1 MIAGAD
7 RLSEQVRVDRKHIRS
22 IVAIVVAIAIAACG
36 NPPAP
41 TPVGSPQVSPSLS
54 PSTSPSA
61 SVPAEQTLTMALD
74 EDLSGGL
81 SNAADG
87 AATPRAAAFL
97 YDGLY
102 GHDEQLRPIPVLARR
117 LATISADGL
126 TWTIQ
131 IRSGVTFHD
140 GTALT
145 ADDVVQTYALARS
158 RNCRFNETICLGT
171 ILDKVVKVD
180 DLTVA
185 FTLTSKLASFAT
197 TYLGIWIESKDAL
210 TASYARYLDGVSV
223 VAASEMTAFL
233 DRVSGEEASPTGP
246 TREDGTP
253 AVDYGQFRTAG
264 DALLARAG
272 VRLPNEGPYTT
283 DGVVDTG
290 LYVLE
295 VVNRVQAMYA
305 TVIDPPIDAMAAAYP
320 YLDFQDDPVGT
331 GPFRFVSYTPGERL
345 ELAADPTYFRG
356 EPRIKRLI
364 FPIITSDL
372 AGGQALASGEIDW
385 KRSLQASTYDQ
396 IKDDPDLK
404 FVEYLDLSFLAL
416 YFNLHPEAQA
426 LFLDK
431 NLRQAVSYCFDK
443 PTAAAAATNGHGA
456 AIYSEIPPVSW
467 AYPSAGLKTY
477 PVDLA
482 KAKALIEAS
491 GWTPGADGIYVKD
504 GQRLATVVAVRAG
517 FPERSRWLASVGDQV
532 RRCGIDVTYQEVDF
546 AAILEML
553 DVYPHLN
560 AAAPEAGLAFD
571 AYFGGFRVAFEPDP
585 SRLYRSSECSS
596 AERPS
601 TSNYSCYQSAAADA
615 LMDAGLAEL
624 DQARRAAIYQ
634 QYAILLSDDLP
645 VIYAWSDKVREGL
658 RTTVGTT
665 DPGGLELD
673 TPTWFRDVEKLTN
686 LK

>member
-1 MIAGAD
+1 MD
-7 RLSEQVRVDRKHIRS
+7 RRHPHAVVTLIVAIT
-22 IVAIVVAIAIAACG
+22 VAIVVAACG
-36 NPPAP
+36 NPPVP
-41 TPVGSPQVSPSLS
+41 TSIGSPQVPPSLF
-54 PSTSPSA
+54 PSA
-61 SVPAEQTLTMALD
+61 SVPPEQTLTIALD
-74 EDLSGGL
+74 EALSGGL

-102 GHDEQLRPIPVLARR
+102 GHDERLRPIPVLARS
-117 LATISADGL
+117 LAAVSADGL

-145 ADDVVQTYALARS
+145 ADDVVQTYELAGS
-158 RNCRFNETICLGT
+158 RNCRFNETICLDT
-171 ILDKVVKVD
+171 ILEEVVKVD

-210 TASYARYLDGVSV
+210 AASYARFLDGVSA
-223 VAASEMTAFL
+223 VAALEVTAFL

-246 TREDGTP
+246 AGEDGRPTVDYAQFREDGN
-253 AVDYGQFRTAG
+253 
-264 DALLARAG
+264 ALLARAG
-272 VRLPNEGPYTT
+272 VSLPNEGPYTT
-283 DGVVDTG
+283 DGIVDPG
-290 LYVLE
+290 LYVQE
-295 VVNRVQAMYA
+295 VVNRVQAIYS
-305 TVIDPPIDAMAAAYP
+305 TIIDPPIDAMAAAYP

-331 GPFRFVSYTPGERL
+331 GPFRFASYAPGERL
-345 ELAADPTYFRG
+345 EFVANPTYFRG
-356 EPRIKRLI
+356 EPQIKRMI

-372 AGGQALASGEIDW
+372 EGGQALADGAIDW
-385 KRSLQASTYDQ
+385 KRALQGPTYDR

-416 YFNLHPEAQA
+416 YFNLHPESQS

-443 PTAAAAATNGHGA
+443 PTAAAAATDGQGA
-456 AIYSEIPPVSW
+456 AIYSEIPPMSW

-477 PVDLA
+477 PVDQA
-482 KAKALIEAS
+482 RARALIEAS
-491 GWTPGADGIYVKD
+491 GWTTGEDGIYVKD

-517 FPERSRWLASVGDQV
+517 FPERSRWLASVGEQV
-532 RRCGIDVTYQEVDF
+532 RHCGIDLAYQEVDF

-560 AAAPEAGLAFD
+560 AAAPEAGRAFD

-585 SRLYRSSECSS
+585 SGLYRSSECSS

-615 LMDAGLAEL
+615 LMDAGLAEF
-624 DQARRAAIYQ
+624 DQEKRAAIYQ

-645 VIYAWSDKVREGL
+645 VIYAWSDTVREGL
-658 RTTVGTT
+658 RTTVDTT
-665 DPGGLELD
+665 APGGLELD
-673 TPTWFRDVEKLTN
+673 SPTWFRDVEKLTN